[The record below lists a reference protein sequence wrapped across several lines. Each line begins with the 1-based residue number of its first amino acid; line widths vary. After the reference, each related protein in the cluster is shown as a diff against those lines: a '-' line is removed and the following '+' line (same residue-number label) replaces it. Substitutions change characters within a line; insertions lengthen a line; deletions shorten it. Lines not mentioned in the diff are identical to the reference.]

1 MERRVSR
8 KQSSEKL
15 NANYTQSLVSYFS
28 SNVTSR
34 PGIPRQNRWKLRSR
48 LDNLLDSNNQ
58 QSLNIPNITIA
69 NINETHMI
77 KQGGFAIAYYEKKN
91 CIIYILALYYKN
103 SNFHSFIFNHHS
115 IDDLSYISAKELEI
129 FYILMKI

>member
-1 MERRVSR
+1 LNLAIPIMSDILDDELFI
-8 KQSSEKL
+8 KIDDINHEKVTVL
-15 NANYTQSLVSYFS
+15 ALIKLRQQHEAYTS
-28 SNVTSR
+28 
-34 PGIPRQNRWKLRSR
+34 IPRQNRSKLRSR

-91 CIIYILALYYKN
+91 
-103 SNFHSFIFNHHS
+103 
-115 IDDLSYISAKELEI
+115 
-129 FYILMKI
+129 